1 MRWANL
7 AKAGTAGVVISMR
20 DIGVSLVSE
29 EWNERDALA
38 PLQKRQELGDRLLEM
53 LGLLVCLPASLVDIE
68 FEDEE
73 QRRIGRRLVRQ
84 EELHAWL
91 RLGQRREPTLDFQ
104 HGVDVAFVRL
114 EHDRHDEALVQGGQR
129 FLWYPV
135 RRHSSLLQ
143 VSRLLWTPPP
153 DNVMSVVKCA
163 VPTGFS
169 TSSSGCAPPPGRPPQ
184 RPWRRRSR

>member
-29 EWNERDALA
+29 ERNERDALA
-38 PLQKRQELGDRLLEM
+38 PLQKRQELRDRLLEV
-53 LGLLVCLPASLVDIE
+53 LGLLVRRPSRLVDIE

-84 EELHAWL
+84 EELHARL
-91 RLGQRREPTLDFQ
+91 GLGQRREPALDLE
-104 HGVDVAFVRL
+104 HGVDVALVRF
-114 EHDRHDEALVQGGQR
+114 EHDGHDEALVQGGER
-129 FLWYPV
+129 FLGYPV
-135 RRHSSLLQ
+135 RRHSSLLE

-163 VPTGFS
+163 APT
-169 TSSSGCAPPPGRPPQ
+169 
-184 RPWRRRSR
+184 